1 MTQQTMDRGAD
12 VQFPVDNGTYN
23 LLATLSEKLKA
34 LEAYQKYSQDVEGR
48 ELELYQQLIREDR
61 RQAEQIYEILRE
73 RISS

>member
-23 LLATLSEKLKA
+23 LLVTLSEKLKA
-34 LEAYQKYSQDVEGR
+34 LETYQKYSQDVEGR